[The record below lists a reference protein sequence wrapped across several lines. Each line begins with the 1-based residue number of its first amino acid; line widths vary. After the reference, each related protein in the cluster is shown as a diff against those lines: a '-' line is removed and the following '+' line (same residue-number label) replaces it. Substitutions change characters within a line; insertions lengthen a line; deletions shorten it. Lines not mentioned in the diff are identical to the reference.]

1 MNEKEKHFYVFNV
14 TEGMP
19 LFRKPLSRLEAHGLI
34 RFFRQVFD
42 LKGVYV
48 TEQGKRIRPEEVVL
62 ELIDAESEAG
72 RRIAEE
78 QARHA

>member
-19 LFRKPLSRLEAHGLI
+19 LFREPLSRLEAHGLI

-48 TEQGKRIRPEEVVL
+48 TEQGKRVRPEEVVL